1 MFQAYGIS
9 KRHTLYSNTSTVH
22 KWKDREK
29 INHVNSNERRTWVTV
44 PISYKTNFNTK
55 FLLEIKSDILI
66 EDVIITNITSQ
77 CMNQNMTALKRE
89 IDNST
94 LIVGEF
100 NAPLPIINRIIR
112 QRQTRKEKTWITL
125 SINLI

>member
-29 INHVNSNERRTWVTV
+29 INHANSNERWTWVTV